1 MALETKLWT
10 VETNRPAEV
19 KPERLDLE
27 GRLEDWLKQDIG
39 LLSNNLLVIG
49 WQIHKYGGILD
60 LLAVNSEGHLVVI
73 ELKRDKT
80 PRDVVAQAL
89 DYASW
94 VSELAQDDIEEITKK
109 HLKQPFEE
117 AFQKAFGK
125 QPPGVVNEE
134 QQVYIVASSLDAS
147 TQRIVEYLSASHGVD
162 INAATFSYFNIA
174 EKEVIARSML
184 LDDEKIVSERQR
196 AQRKKRATNTQ
207 YIRFEEGNLVIR
219 YQSGQQEI
227 WKLPEPEEKDAI
239 RRIRHE
245 AHDFARKCDATPG
258 QLNAITKQLSQNGY
272 GDRS

>member
-10 VETNRPAEV
+10 VETNLPAEV

-94 VSELAQDDIEEITKK
+94 VNELARDDIEEITKK
-109 HLKQPFEE
+109 HLNQSFEE
-117 AFQKAFGK
+117 AFQKAFGN
-125 QPPGVVNEE
+125 QPPEVVNEE

-162 INAATFSYFNIA
+162 INAATFSYFKIA
-174 EKEVIARSML
+174 DKEVIARSML
-184 LDDEKIVSERQR
+184 LDDEKIISQRQR
-196 AQRKKRATNTQ
+196 ARRKATNKQ
-207 YIRFEEGNLVIR
+207 SVRVEEGYLVIE
-219 YQSGQQEI
+219 YQSGSKES
-227 WKLPEPEEKDAI
+227 WELPELADKEAIGQIWEKAKT
-239 RRIRHE
+239 
-245 AHDFARKCDATPG
+245 FAKECDATDG
-258 QLNAITKQLSQNGY
+258 QVAAISKEMRSNGY
-272 GDRS
+272 RIQS